1 VAPESTDPILPL
13 LEALGKNLITGTL
26 YDHVLLLGFYVSKY
40 VFLFG
45 PVYPEARRPPF
56 FPYKGPKSTSKLLLT
71 HSPCPPTPIFQALL
85 KIIFDNFSS
94 LRFSS
99 KYRYVSELN

>member
-56 FPYKGPKSTSKLLLT
+56 FPYKGPKSTSTATSNTFSLPP
-71 HSPCPPTPIFQALL
+71 HSHLSGPPKNHL
-85 KIIFDNFSS
+85 
-94 LRFSS
+94 
-99 KYRYVSELN
+99 